1 MNRIAMAVK
10 LRARG
15 SDPLASFYSLGVTCG
30 TKRKFAEVNASL
42 VLNFCDLITG
52 KAVPDPG
59 SGRFGHGACPA
70 GSEQQLLPGVFS

>member
-1 MNRIAMAVK
+1 MRLSWSKI
-10 LRARG
+10 L
-15 SDPLASFYSLGVTCG
+15 PSFAAGEKDVIWNVTCRI
-30 TKRKFAEVNASL
+30 KRKFAEVNASL

-59 SGRFGHGACPA
+59 SGRFGHGACPV